1 MSWKPAGPVNP
12 WIVTIVISLATFMEV
27 LDTSIAN
34 VSLSHIAGGL
44 GAGLDESTWV
54 LTTYLVANAVMMP
67 ISGWLGTVLGLKRLY
82 LICVATFT
90 ASSLLC
96 GLAPSMEWLLVFRVL
111 QGVGGAGMAPVVQA
125 MLADIFPPE
134 KRGLAFAVYGL
145 SVVFAPA
152 IGPTLGGWITDN
164 YSWHWIFLIN
174 VPVGIISVFL
184 TSILVS
190 EPAATTAER
199 ERLHREGFSVDW
211 LGFILCV
218 VGIGALEF
226 FVDRGQREDWFSS
239 PLIVTM
245 AITSAVCIT
254 SLIIWEVR
262 CKMPMVDVSLFKIPS
277 FAASFICMF
286 FIGFVLFG
294 STALLPQFLEQL
306 MGYTA
311 QQAGMALTAGGIA
324 LIFLMPFVGGVIVP
338 RVATRKL
345 VIAGLVLQAAALWHM
360 TSFSLQI
367 TFDQA
372 VMARVFQVAGMSL
385 LFIPITR
392 AAYDNIPPG
401 KNNGASALI
410 NLARNLGGSV
420 GIALSSTV
428 LAQRAQF
435 HQTRLVENVSDYD
448 TESHDFLQRIA
459 DMMASQG
466 SAMVDAQQKALQ
478 YAYQEVLRQA
488 SMLSYIDVF
497 MLMAI
502 ATLMI
507 IPVAFLLSNKL
518 QAPKGAPPAH

>member
-67 ISGWLGTVLGLKRLY
+67 ISGWLGTVLGLKRLF
-82 LICVATFT
+82 LICVVTFT
-90 ASSLLC
+90 VSSLLC
-96 GLAPSMEWLLVFRVL
+96 GLAPSMGWLLFFRVL

-174 VPVGIISVFL
+174 VPVGILSVFL
-184 TSILVS
+184 TWLLVS
-190 EPAATTAER
+190 EPAATKAER

-211 LGFILCV
+211 PRLRALRGRYRRA
-218 VGIGALEF
+218 GIFRRSRRTPGLVF
-226 FVDRGQREDWFSS
+226 
-239 PLIVTM
+239 
-245 AITSAVCIT
+245 
-254 SLIIWEVR
+254 
-262 CKMPMVDVSLFKIPS
+262 
-277 FAASFICMF
+277 
-286 FIGFVLFG
+286 
-294 STALLPQFLEQL
+294 
-306 MGYTA
+306 
-311 QQAGMALTAGGIA
+311 LTAHRDHGRHGGGLHHFAHHLGTPLQDADGRRELVQDPELRRVVHLHVLHRLRA
-324 LIFLMPFVGGVIVP
+324 LRLHGAAPAVP
-338 RVATRKL
+338 RAIDGLHGAAGRHGAHSGRHRADLPNAVRRRRDRSACGYAQTRRSRASSCKPPRS
-345 VIAGLVLQAAALWHM
+345 GHM

-435 HQTRLVENVSDYD
+435 HQSRLVENISDYD
-448 TESHDFLQRIA
+448 TESHDFLQRMA

-478 YAYQEVLRQA
+478 FAYQEVLRQA

-497 MLMAI
+497 MLMRRS
-502 ATLMI
+502 
-507 IPVAFLLSNKL
+507 PRS
-518 QAPKGAPPAH
+518 